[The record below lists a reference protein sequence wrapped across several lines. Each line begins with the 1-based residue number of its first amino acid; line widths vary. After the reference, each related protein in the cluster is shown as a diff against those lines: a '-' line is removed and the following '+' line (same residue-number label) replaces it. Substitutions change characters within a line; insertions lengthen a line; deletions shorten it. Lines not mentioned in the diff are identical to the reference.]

1 MIAGTFIRRPILA
14 SVCSLV
20 IILAG
25 AIAIPTLPIAQFPEL
40 APPQVS
46 VIAFYNG
53 ANAETV
59 ETAVTTPLE
68 QAING
73 VEGMQYITSTSGNDG
88 TCNITVTFDINR
100 NLDVAAV
107 DVQNRISQAEGRLP
121 NEVKQ
126 VGISVTKVS
135 TNFVLAGAAFSE
147 KGEYDTLFLSN
158 YIDRFV
164 VDELKRVP
172 GVGNVIVFGI
182 GRYAMRLWVDPDKLA
197 GRNIT
202 ADDVVDALRE
212 QNVQVAAGAVG
223 ADPAPK
229 GLTYQISVRAAGRLN
244 DPAQF
249 DDIILKRSPDGA
261 LVRVRD
267 VGRTELGAES
277 YTTASRFNGRDA
289 IGFGVLQLPTANSLQ
304 VYRDVTAEID
314 RLSRRFPPGMKVQV
328 AFDTT
333 SVVSESIREVIT
345 TLVEAIGLVVL
356 VMFLFLQNWRTTLI
370 PAITIPVSLIG
381 TFAFVKL
388 FGFSINTLTLFG
400 ITLATG
406 LVVDDAIVVIENIER
421 HIHLRA
427 AARKEREVSRERST
441 MEREAPA
448 GRNIVEREASAERIV
463 VSKSE
468 AADAAAEAMG
478 EVTSAVIATA
488 LVLAAVFV
496 PVAFF
501 PGTTGR
507 LYQQFALTIAVS
519 MAISAFN
526 ALTLTPALSALLLGH
541 AGKPQGAFFRAVN
554 RVIDGGTAMM
564 VSALGGLIRARVVVT
579 VVFLALLGAT
589 SWVYRS
595 VPSGFVPDE
604 DQGYVMVL
612 IQGPPGASLDYTMN
626 IVRQT
631 EQILMSMPDTKQMF
645 AAGGFGFTGTAPNQG
660 ILFAQLKDF
669 KERKGA
675 AHSAK
680 VLVPQLFGAFSRI
693 TGALVIPFLPPSIQG
708 LGQFGGFTY
717 ELLDQSGGPITNLE
731 AAAQQVIAQGNQT
744 PGLTALFTQFTAN
757 DPQIVVN
764 IDREQAKSL
773 GLSLGDIT
781 NTMQILLGSSYV
793 NDFDFNNRSYRVYVQ
808 ADQQFRSNP
817 GDIEKYY
824 VRTTAGRMTPL
835 SNLVAVSESTA
846 PKSITHF
853 NLFRSATINGSA
865 APGYS
870 SGQALQTMA
879 TLSDRVLPQGFSYA
893 WSGVSLEEIKA
904 GTQSAMIFG
913 LGLLLVYLTLAGQYE
928 SITLPFIILLSVPI
942 AIMGAL
948 LAQWGRGLINDVYCQ
963 IGLVMLIGLSA
974 KNGILVV
981 EFAEQLRARGLSIAE
996 AAVEAARI
1004 RLRPILMT
1012 SLAFILGVMPLVV
1025 ASGAGQEA
1033 RHSVG
1038 TAVAGGMI
1046 ASTFLNLAFIPVLY
1060 VVVKSLGRRRAE

>member
-1 MIAGTFIRRPILA
+1 MFVDTFIKRPILA

-25 AIAIPTLPIAQFPEL
+25 VIAIPTLPIAQFPEL
-40 APPQVS
+40 APPQVQ

-53 ANAETV
+53 ANAQAV
-59 ETAVTTPLE
+59 ETAVTIPLE

-88 TCNITVTFDINR
+88 TCAITVTFEPTR

-107 DVQNRISQAEGRLP
+107 DVQNRISQAEGLLP

-126 VGISVTKVS
+126 IGISVTKVS
-135 TNFVLAGAAFSE
+135 TNFVLAAAAFSE
-147 KGEYDTLFLSN
+147 KGEYDTLFISN
-158 YIDRFV
+158 YVDRFV
-164 VDELKRVP
+164 RDELKRVK
-172 GVGNVIVFGI
+172 GVGDVIVFGI
-182 GRYAMRLWVDPDKLA
+182 GRYAMRLWLDPNKLA
-197 GRNIT
+197 GRGVT
-202 ADDVVDALRE
+202 ADEVVQALRE
-212 QNVQVAAGAVG
+212 QNVQVAAGQVG
-223 ADPAPK
+223 APPART
-229 GLTYQISVRAAGRLN
+229 GQSFQISVSAAGRLT
-244 DPAQF
+244 DPSQF
-249 DDIILKRSPDGA
+249 ENIILKRSADGA
-261 LVRVRD
+261 LVRVKD

-277 YTTASRFNGRDA
+277 YSTALRYQQRDA
-289 IGFGVLQLPTANSLQ
+289 VGFGVLLLPTANALQ
-304 VYRDVTAEID
+304 VFRDVTAEID
-314 RLSRRFPPGMKVQV
+314 RLSKRFPPGLKIEVG
-328 AFDTT
+328 FDTT
-333 SVVSESIREVIT
+333 TVVAESIREVVT
-345 TLVEAIGLVVL
+345 TLVEAIALVVL

-421 HIHLRA
+421 HIHEFHR
-427 AARKEREVSRERST
+427 
-441 MEREAPA
+441 PA
-448 GRNIVEREASAERIV
+448 G
-463 VSKSE
+463 E
-468 AADAAAEAMG
+468 AASTAMT

-526 ALTLTPALSALLLGH
+526 ALTLTPALSALLLGKVE
-541 AGKPQGAFFRAVN
+541 KPKGAFFRVVN
-554 RVIDGGTAMM
+554 RVIDGGTSGLVRM
-564 VSALGGLIRARVVVT
+564 LRRLIRVRALVAL
-579 VVFLALLGAT
+579 VFVALLGAT
-589 SWVYRS
+589 YWVYSS
-595 VPSGFVPDE
+595 VPSGFVPDA
-604 DQGYVMVL
+604 DQGYIMILV
-612 IQGPPGASLDYTMN
+612 QAPQGASLDYTMN
-626 IVRQT
+626 VVKQA
-631 EQILMSMPDTKQMF
+631 EQILQKTPASQRMF
-645 AAGGFGFTGTAPNQG
+645 AVGGFSFAGSAPNQG
-660 ILFAQLKDF
+660 LLFVQLTDF
-669 KERKGA
+669 KDRKGEGR
-675 AHSAK
+675 SAQA
-680 VLVPQLFGAFSRI
+680 VVGQLFGAFSQI
-693 TGALVIPFLPPSIQG
+693 TGAMVIPFLPPSIQG
-708 LGQFGGFTY
+708 LSVFGGFQY
-717 ELLDQSGGPITNLE
+717 ELLDQSGGPIENLQ
-731 AAAQQVIAQGNQT
+731 ATAQQLIGRANQT
-744 PGLTALFTQFTAN
+744 PGLAALFTQFTAN
-757 DPQIVVN
+757 DPQLVVD

-773 GLSLGDIT
+773 GMSLNDISS
-781 NTMQILLGSSYV
+781 TMQILLGSAYV

-824 VRTTAGRMTPL
+824 VRTAGSRMMPL
-835 SNLVAVSESTA
+835 SNVVSVREATA
-846 PKSITHF
+846 PKIINHF
-853 NLFRSATINGSA
+853 NLFRSATINGTA
-865 APGYS
+865 APGFS
-870 SGQALQTMA
+870 SGEALTRMA
-879 TLSDRVLPQGFSYA
+879 DLSDRTLPQGFSYA
-893 WSGVSLEEIKA
+893 WSGISLEEIKA
-904 GTQSAMIFG
+904 GRQSAAIFG
-913 LGLLLVYLTLAGQYE
+913 LGLLLVYLTLAAQYE
-928 SITLPFIILLSVPI
+928 SVTLPFIILLSVPL

-948 LAQWGRGLINDVYCQ
+948 LAQWGRGLMNDVYCQ

-1038 TAVAGGMI
+1038 TTVAGGML

-1060 VVVKSLGRRRAE
+1060 VVVKSLGATRARR